1 MMDDLFWIVP
11 SVGLVCIASLAV
23 CIHSYRLK
31 KRLELENLEP
41 VMFPHPHPRPPLPPS
56 RISSLTNLVELVI
69 EPDEEHDPI

>member
-1 MMDDLFWIVP
+1 MDDLVWIIP
-11 SVGLVCIASLAV
+11 SVSLVCIASLAV

-56 RISSLTNLVELVI
+56 RISSLTNLVDLVI
-69 EPDEEHDPI
+69 EPEDDPV